1 MTVWSHIVRS
11 LEGGEPCALVTV
23 ATARGSTPRE
33 TGARM
38 VVWADGRF
46 SGTIGGGTL
55 EFEALRWARQALA
68 EGRAGLELRTVS
80 LGPDLG
86 QCCGGRIDVAIEAL
100 EPAQL
105 PMAQTLAGRE
115 AERLPFATRAH
126 VRSGKAV
133 ERALVDLPKDPR
145 FRLEEDGTLV
155 ETFGAYRRPLYL
167 FGAGHVGKALVLAL
181 APLPF
186 EITWLDSREDAFPK
200 AVPGN
205 VRKLLLNREDR
216 SVAECLAQAPDGAF
230 VLAMTHSHALD
241 EDIMAASLAQQRFAY
256 CGVIGSATKRAR
268 FEKRL
273 KARGFAPTVVS
284 EMACPVGLPAIRSK
298 HPAAIAAGIAA
309 DLLERDE
316 AAVQETANPDRVAWL
331 QARVK

>member
-1 MTVWSHIVRS
+1 MMVWSRIVRS

-23 ATARGSTPRE
+23 AAARGSTPRE

-55 EFEALRWARQALA
+55 EFEALRWAMQALA
-68 EGRAGLELRTVS
+68 EGGTGLELRTVS

-86 QCCGGRIDVAIEAL
+86 QCCGGRIDVAIEVL
-100 EPAQL
+100 EPSQIS
-105 PMAQTLAGRE
+105 MARMLAEQE
-115 AERLPFATRAH
+115 ALKLPFATRAQ
-126 VRSGKAV
+126 VRRGEPV
-133 ERALVDLPKDPR
+133 EREIVDLPDDVG
-145 FRLEEDGTLV
+145 FRLDEDDRLV
-155 ETFGAYRRPLYL
+155 ETFGTYRRPLYI
-167 FGAGHVGKALVLAL
+167 FGAGHVGKALILAL

-186 EITWLDSREDAFPK
+186 EITWLDSREEAFPK

-205 VRKLLLNREDR
+205 VCKVLLNRDDR

-241 EDIMAASLAQQRFAY
+241 EEIMAASLAQQRFTY
-256 CGVIGSATKRAR
+256 CGVIGSATKRTR

-273 KARGFAPTVVS
+273 KARGFAPAVVS
-284 EMACPVGLPAIRSK
+284 AMVCPVGVPGIRSK

-309 DLLERDE
+309 DLLEQDE
-316 AAVQETANPDRVAWL
+316 AAVQETANPGRFAWL
-331 QARVK
+331 KAHAK